1 MIKTL
6 IRKWKEMYYNISLR
20 NIVWLSFSLTAAA
33 ATIIMGLSFYSRFSS
48 QLQSEIQ
55 AEDQQ
60 LIGQVNKSMGTYL
73 RTIMKVSD
81 TLCYSVIKDKD
92 IRKDEFLESFQLL
105 YDTNKDYIKNIA
117 LFSEGGEPIVMA
129 PAATLKENI
138 KVTEKEWFQTA
149 VNKPENLHFSR
160 PHVQNLFEDN
170 EEQYNWVISM
180 SRAVPVTDG
189 SEIKQGILLVDMNYS
204 GLKQIFNNVSLG
216 QKGYLYL
223 MDSEGNIFY
232 HPKQQLLNSG
242 LINENNKTAI
252 QYRDG
257 IYKEEFQG
265 KQRTVTIKSVGYTGW
280 LIAGVTE
287 NDFVSLN
294 SIKSNLFILFLFF
307 FFIVVLIY
315 INSYISSKVSRPI
328 RSLEKA
334 VREVALGKLD
344 TNIEIEGFY
353 EVRHLGESVQN
364 MSHQI
369 KRLMEDI
376 VSEHESKRKSELDT
390 LQSQINPHFLYNTLD
405 IIVWMIE
412 NERQQEAARAVTALA
427 RFFRISLSKGKNIIS
442 VEHEAEHVRNYL
454 TIQKMRYK
462 NKFEYFINVDEDV
475 KQCATIKLILQP
487 LVENAIY
494 HGMEFMDG
502 EGEIY
507 INAYKR
513 DGILYLIVRDN
524 GLGMTEEKVKSLLNG
539 EVSPSSRGSGIG
551 VANVNERIRLYFGP
565 QYGLNIQSE
574 PDEGTAMIIRL
585 PVADYTQI
593 KEK

>member
-6 IRKWKEMYYNISLR
+6 IRTWKEMYYNISLR

-33 ATIIMGLSFYSRFSS
+33 ASIIMGLSFYSRFSS

-92 IRKDEFLESFQLL
+92 IRKDEFWESFQLL

-117 LFSEGGEPIVMA
+117 LFSEEGEPIVMA

-344 TNIEIEGFY
+344 TDIEIEGFY

-412 NERQQEAARAVTALA
+412 NERQQDAARAVTALA

-462 NKFEYFINVDEDV
+462 NKFEYFIRVDDDV

-507 INAYKR
+507 IDAYKK

-574 PDEGTAMIIRL
+574 PDEGTAMIIQL

-593 KEK
+593 KEN